1 MSTLLAKQLAE
12 IQKELSALKAEYE
25 EFVYIVSHDFSA
37 PLRQIEGFIELVV
50 ANNSESFDDKTRR
63 HLELVL
69 GGSAQAK
76 RLLEALVSYSRIN
89 TVIEPYVLL
98 DANKL
103 VSETQHSFSA
113 MIAEVN
119 AVIHCENLPNII
131 GRERQM
137 KQVFSHLIHNAL
149 LYQSPNNHPNITID
163 AIEMDNTWQFCIKD
177 NGIGISIKRTEK
189 IFKVLRRAVSEKKYA
204 GMGMGLAIAKKI
216 LQNHQGNIWLESEE
230 GVGSSFYFTVAKDLA
245 L

>member
-12 IQKELSALKAEYE
+12 TQQELSALKAEYE
-25 EFVYIVSHDFSA
+25 EFAYIVSHDLSA

-50 ANNSESFDDKTRR
+50 ANNSDNFDDKTKR
-63 HLELVL
+63 HIELVL

-76 RLLEALVSYSRIN
+76 RLLEALVGYSRIN
-89 TVIEPYVLL
+89 TTTEPYVLL
-98 DANKL
+98 DANKIVTDAKDFL
-103 VSETQHSFSA
+103 SA
-113 MIAEVN
+113 MIAETN

-131 GRERQM
+131 GRELQM
-137 KQVFSHLIHNAL
+137 TQVFSHLLHNAL
-149 LYQSPNNHPNITID
+149 LYQLPNNHPDITID
-163 AIEMDNTWQFCIKD
+163 VMEMDDTWQFCIKD
-177 NGIGISIKRTEK
+177 NGIGVSIKRTEK

-230 GVGSSFYFTVAKDLA
+230 GIGSSFYFTIAKDLA